1 MGETVFTEKY
11 CCSIKGQ
18 GPWLRR
24 DGRNGVHGKY
34 CCPTTGQGPWLRR
47 DGRNKGR
54 LLATTDRWASVLLPP
69 TVLDNNSTIG
79 LGTRLSLT
87 MGMPSSAH
95 WGRVGIA
102 QVHIRHCA
110 ELHTHLASCRA
121 THTVNSVQRY
131 TLDILQAGRRIMTAL
146 GISWWDM
153 LCHTSFRRPSM
164 S

>member
-11 CCSIKGQ
+11 CCSIKGQGPWLRRDGRDGVPSKCCCSTTGQ

-110 ELHTHLASCRA
+110 ELHAHVLRAKLHTH
-121 THTVNSVQRY
+121 
-131 TLDILQAGRRIMTAL
+131 
-146 GISWWDM
+146 
-153 LCHTSFRRPSM
+153 
-164 S
+164 